1 MLKRIAV
8 ITILVIILLVSD
20 CNTKFYHDK
29 TMNPCSGKTKE
40 DSLLCNQWKTKFPKE
55 YEHYQRRLK
64 TDVVNE

>member
-1 MLKRIAV
+1 
-8 ITILVIILLVSD
+8 
-20 CNTKFYHDK
+20 
-29 TMNPCSGKTKE
+29 MNPCSGKTKE